1 MDQIRCDL
9 YRKIGEDIE
18 QGLVFPANIVKYP
31 LLIKKKHQKA
41 NNMEQL
47 AHPLFQ
53 PYSLGD
59 LLLNNRVV
67 MAPLTRRRADASSL
81 AANDLMASYYR
92 QRSSA
97 GLIIAEGSQ
106 ISPEG
111 YGLTCSPGCYTPEQV
126 AGWRKVTRAV
136 HESGGKIFLQLWH
149 VGPWSHP
156 SLQPEGKA
164 PLAASKVKPDRP
176 DILTYEG
183 RKPFEYSRPMTLEEI
198 RYTVED
204 FGRAAKNAIEA
215 GFDGVEIHGAHSYL
229 IDQFIMD
236 GTNKRTDEYGGPVQN
251 RARFL
256 FEVIDEILNHLPS
269 SKVGLRLSPRS
280 VKKGMEDSQP
290 EKTYGWIVER
300 LNDYTLA
307 YLHISEMMTPEERLL
322 GTVPTVVPYYRKIYQ
337 GTMISCGG
345 HGHESARKMTEAGHA
360 DLIAFG
366 KPFIANP
373 DLVVRLKVNAQ
384 LAEPDKE
391 TFYLGEAEGYTD
403 YPTMQ

>member
-1 MDQIRCDL
+1 
-9 YRKIGEDIE
+9 
-18 QGLVFPANIVKYP
+18 
-31 LLIKKKHQKA
+31 
-41 NNMEQL
+41 MEQPT
-47 AHPLFQ
+47 HPLFQ
-53 PYSLGD
+53 QYRLGD
-59 LLLNNRVV
+59 QLLNNRIV
-67 MAPLTRRRADASSL
+67 MAPLTRRRADAGSL

-126 AGWRKVTRAV
+126 AGWQKVTHAV
-136 HESGGKIFLQLWH
+136 HESGGRIFLQLWH

-183 RKPFEYSRPMTLEEI
+183 RKPFEYARPMTVEEI
-198 RYTVED
+198 RHTVKD
-204 FGRAAKNAIEA
+204 FGQAAQNAMKA

-236 GTNKRTDEYGGPVQN
+236 GTNKRTDQYGGPVQN

-256 FEVIDEILNHLPS
+256 FEVIDEILGYLPS

-280 VKKGMEDSQP
+280 VKKGMEDAQP
-290 EKTYGWIVER
+290 EKTYGWIIER
-300 LNDYTLA
+300 LNDYALA
-307 YLHISEMMTPEERLL
+307 YLHISEMMSPEERLH
-322 GTVPTVVPYYRKIYQ
+322 GTVKSVVPYYRNIFH

-345 HGHESARKMTEAGHA
+345 HSPASARMMTEAGHA

-373 DLVVRLKVNAQ
+373 DLVARLKVNAP

-391 TFYLGEAEGYTD
+391 TFYLGGAKGYTD
-403 YPTMQ
+403 YPTMQQTSSG